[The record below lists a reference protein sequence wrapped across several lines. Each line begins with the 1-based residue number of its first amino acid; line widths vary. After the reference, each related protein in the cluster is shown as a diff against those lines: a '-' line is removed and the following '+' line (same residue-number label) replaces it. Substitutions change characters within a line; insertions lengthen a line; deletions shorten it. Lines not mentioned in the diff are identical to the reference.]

1 MGQTCLAHDRITANK
16 PGFHEGLAKFFCAR
30 ECARETD
37 ANTSMV
43 IVRLAKI
50 IVGETIVALFAK
62 HGGEISIRN
71 ITAVLLNRSEPARET

>member
-1 MGQTCLAHDRITANK
+1 
-16 PGFHEGLAKFFCAR
+16 
-30 ECARETD
+30 
-37 ANTSMV
+37 MV
-43 IVRLAKI
+43 LVRLAKI